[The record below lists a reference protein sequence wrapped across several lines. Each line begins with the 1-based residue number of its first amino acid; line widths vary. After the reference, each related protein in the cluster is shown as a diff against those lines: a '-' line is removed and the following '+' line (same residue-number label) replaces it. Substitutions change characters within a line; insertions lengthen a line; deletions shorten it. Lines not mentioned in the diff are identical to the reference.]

1 MPNDEPMKILLQNRK
16 AFHNYHIHEKIEAG
30 IVLVG
35 TEIKSLRDGKAH
47 LHDSFAQIIH
57 EELFLVNCHIS
68 PYDPASQFNHN
79 PLRRRKLLVH
89 KKEIK
94 KLIGKMDRKGFN
106 LVPLR
111 IYLKRGK
118 AKVELGMAT
127 GKKDYDKRETI
138 RKREAD
144 MAISK
149 AMKDQAR

>member
-1 MPNDEPMKILLQNRK
+1 
-16 AFHNYHIHEKIEAG
+16 
-30 IVLVG
+30 
-35 TEIKSLRDGKAH
+35 
-47 LHDSFAQIIH
+47 
-57 EELFLVNCHIS
+57 
-68 PYDPASQFNHN
+68 
-79 PLRRRKLLVH
+79 
-89 KKEIK
+89 
-94 KLIGKMDRKGFN
+94 MDRKGFN

-149 AMKDQAR
+149 AMKDHAR